1 MTSNRLA
8 GEGIY
13 GFIEPKK
20 GILIF
25 MSVDGNVGAVRLA
38 AADDVKRIA
47 ELEARCFSE
56 PWSEGVIRA
65 CLNETTD
72 VFVLEDDGELM
83 GYAVF
88 DRVLGDE
95 AEILNI
101 AIAPEARGNKL
112 SHLLMDAMIAEAE
125 KRKIGKIMLEVRISN
140 APAIAL
146 YSGYGFEKVGLRAG
160 YYRNPREDALLMDLM
175 MSKRGA
181 SAPAID

>member
-1 MTSNRLA
+1 MSDSYSNGR
-8 GEGIY
+8 
-13 GFIEPKK
+13 
-20 GILIF
+20 
-25 MSVDGNVGAVRLA
+25 VRLA
-38 AADDVKRIA
+38 VTEDVERIS
-47 ELEARCFSE
+47 ELERVSFSE
-56 PWSEGVIRA
+56 PWSENMIRS
-65 CLNETTD
+65 CLNADTD
-72 VFVLEDDGELM
+72 VFVLETDG
-83 GYAVF
+83 GICGFAVF

-125 KRKIGKIMLEVRISN
+125 KRNIGRIMLEVRISN